1 MHAITMPHVTFSL
14 SHTTAPSHLCSP
26 HRDCPSAPQPCLT
39 QLRSG
44 LSSSYHFLVNF
55 PVFAGLTV
63 RPCIVYMRLRSY
75 TLLPPHF
82 WVRRCMHPVGV
93 RPMVYCIHPVA
104 PIARMLTVCV
114 ASRLYFTF
122 GAHNDTDDVQIKQ
135 MEELIT
141 NYGPIMY
148 WWFDHHSNDPTH
160 VAIDALV
167 RKSTPDAVM
176 LGPDSWLTGGE
187 GGAADY
193 PLWYAVN
200 TTDGT
205 DDARP
210 ILPLGPHD
218 EGGFPD
224 GAQFKSW
231 EADCS
236 FFDGCHPWFCCGTVP
251 THDEA
256 VLLWDSTWGRGA
268 TLILNLPP
276 SKDGLIEPALVAAAA
291 QLAADR
297 VQRYESPVASTTGL
311 GDAPIVLD
319 LPSGMSVSHVLLA
332 EETLSTLGQLVS
344 SYTLE
349 VLVGTTWEQLDLGP
363 AVCPPQT
370 QQQCGGSTIGVRKV
384 DRLTVPAGD
393 LEKLRLTV
401 TGNVCAKCPPPS
413 ISFKAF
419 FF

>member
-1 MHAITMPHVTFSL
+1 
-14 SHTTAPSHLCSP
+14 
-26 HRDCPSAPQPCLT
+26 
-39 QLRSG
+39 
-44 LSSSYHFLVNF
+44 
-55 PVFAGLTV
+55 
-63 RPCIVYMRLRSY
+63 
-75 TLLPPHF
+75 
-82 WVRRCMHPVGV
+82 
-93 RPMVYCIHPVA
+93 
-104 PIARMLTVCV
+104 
-114 ASRLYFTF
+114 
-122 GAHNDTDDVQIKQ
+122 
-135 MEELIT
+135 
-141 NYGPIMY
+141 
-148 WWFDHHSNDPTH
+148 
-160 VAIDALV
+160 
-167 RKSTPDAVM
+167 M

-319 LPSGMSVSHVLLA
+319 LPYGMSVSHVLLA

-349 VLVGTTWEQLDLGP
+349 VLVGTTWEHLDLGP

-384 DRLTVPAGD
+384 DRLTMPAGD
-393 LEKLRLTV
+393 LQKLRLTV